1 MAEKEGEKFKFIVC
15 GFCGTWINLGTTYAQ
30 TEKRA
35 ISNILYRLNLKPD
48 GYGNYFGAGLSYRG
62 FKGMKVWIKAS
73 LQKYQWLH

>member
-1 MAEKEGEKFKFIVC
+1 MFCCCMKGEFNMAEKEGEKFKFIVC

-62 FKGMKVWIKAS
+62 FKGMKV
-73 LQKYQWLH
+73 

>member
-48 GYGNYFGAGLSYRG
+48 GYGNYFGA
-62 FKGMKVWIKAS
+62 
-73 LQKYQWLH
+73 

>member
-1 MAEKEGEKFKFIVC
+1 MAEREGEKSKFIVC

-48 GYGNYFGAGLSYRG
+48 GHGNYFGAGLSYRG
-62 FKGMKVWIKAS
+62 FKGMKV
-73 LQKYQWLH
+73 